1 MYVIPPDT
9 TYRMYSAVNGFLPVE
24 LLVAVEGPTGCGE
37 VVMVG
42 RLFSWNFSVTRRQ
55 TEGLD
60 QTRRC
65 RCISFSLLVYRS
77 KIPPAKNHALHYTST
92 FNSWQ

>member
-24 LLVAVEGPTGCGE
+24 LLAAVERPTGCGE

-42 RLFSWNFSVTRRQ
+42 RLFLGTSVLQGGRQ
-55 TEGLD
+55 KG
-60 QTRRC
+60 
-65 RCISFSLLVYRS
+65 
-77 KIPPAKNHALHYTST
+77 
-92 FNSWQ
+92 